1 MSEGAERTLEFDPAA
16 YHPDA
21 LAAAAH
27 LFAGRAEVWLGE
39 DEVTLRVSDPA
50 ALDAL
55 AAEFLAEVNVQELR
69 RRIAAANRT
78 LREYIITQALLS
90 AAGERTSSPATPTTR
105 TPDPDPRPD
114 GEEAGEGGEG
124 DDKPLDPDDILGSW
138 EKSRERRET
147 R

>member
-1 MSEGAERTLEFDPAA
+1 MSAGAERTLEFDPAA

-39 DEVTLRVSDPA
+39 DEVTLRVADPA

-55 AAEFLAEVNVQELR
+55 AAEFLAEANTQELR

-78 LREYIITQALLS
+78 LREYIITQALLA
-90 AAGERTSSPATPTTR
+90 AAGERASSPATPTTR
-105 TPDPDPRPD
+105 APDPKPD
-114 GEEAGEGGEG
+114 GAEAGEGGEG

-138 EKSRERRET
+138 EKSRERPET